1 MINQVANSQSI
12 NSSKVYC
19 KCFKSETV
27 RLNSTVLIVAKCIVN
42 SEVKIEA
49 NYTSIVLIV
58 AKCIVNSD
66 VSGFISKS
74 SPVLIVAKCIVNFQ
88 NYRI

>member
-1 MINQVANSQSI
+1 MV
-12 NSSKVYC
+12 K
-19 KCFKSETV
+19 KG
-27 RLNSTVLIVAKCIVN
+27 STHV
-42 SEVKIEA
+42 
-49 NYTSIVLIV
+49 VLIV